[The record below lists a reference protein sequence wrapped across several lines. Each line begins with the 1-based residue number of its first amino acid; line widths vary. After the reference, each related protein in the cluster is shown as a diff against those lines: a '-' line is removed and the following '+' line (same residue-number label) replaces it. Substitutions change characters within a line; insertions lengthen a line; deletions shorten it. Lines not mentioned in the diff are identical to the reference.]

1 MPGRSVPRR
10 PSRRQCGQT
19 VALLAVF
26 LTTLLG
32 IAALAVDVGS
42 WYQDRR
48 HLQNDA
54 DAAAL
59 AGASYIP
66 AGTPVTNA
74 TAEFN
79 ANKMNGETVT
89 ITQPTADTIKVVT
102 NYQAPAFFARIL
114 GQSSA
119 SLQATAIAQ
128 IQASGVVA
136 HHVSPYAVLR
146 TVYNNGAGTQLFTCT
161 GSGSTS
167 NCGTIDLPQASNTSG
182 GSCSGSVYT
191 GNTQNITA
199 TLSDTVDIGPLVLGG
214 CLSPK
219 PGATQ
224 GSATVADTLPGSMNQ
239 DLRNVGNGEYQ
250 VIPQTWDDPQHLPP
264 RLIYVPIVDTFTQG
278 TTGPWTITGFAW
290 FYMTGSTGH
299 GSGLTIGGQFVSIA
313 APPTN
318 GVTVAW
324 VPGQVGQVT
333 SVALIG

>member
-19 VALLAVF
+19 MALLAVF
-26 LTTLLG
+26 LTTLMG
-32 IAALAVDVGS
+32 IAALTIDVGS

-48 HLQNDA
+48 HLQDDA
-54 DAAAL
+54 DATAL

-74 TAEFN
+74 TAVFN

-89 ITQPTADTIKVVT
+89 ITQPTASTIKVVT
-102 NYQAPAFFARIL
+102 NYTAPSFFARVL
-114 GQSSA
+114 GRSSA
-119 SLQATAIAQ
+119 SLQASATAQ
-128 IQASGVVA
+128 IQASGTVS

-146 TVYNNGAGTQLFTCT
+146 TVYNNGAGTQLFTCS
-161 GSGSTS
+161 GSGATS

-182 GSCSGSVYT
+182 GSCSGAVYS
-191 GNTQNITA
+191 GISQNISA
-199 TLSDTVDIGPLVLGG
+199 TLGDTLDIGPLVLGG

-224 GSATVADTLPGSMNQ
+224 GSATVADTLAGSFNQ
-239 DLRNVGNGEYQ
+239 DLRNIGNGEYQ
-250 VIPQTWDDPQHLPP
+250 IIPQTWDDAQHLPP
-264 RLIYVPIVDTFTQG
+264 RLIYVPIVDTFSQG
-278 TTGPWTITGFAW
+278 TSGPWTITGFAW
-290 FYMTGSTGH
+290 FYMTGSTGN
-299 GSGLTIGGQFVSIA
+299 GSGRTVAGQFVSIA

-318 GVTVAW
+318 GNTVAW